1 MSFSYNK
8 TYQNDKFHRI
18 HEMGMRLLLLVC
30 RIRPHVVF
38 PVASSNTL
46 LALGVVAELSL
57 PPSLQLTTVADAP
70 DGDDDT
76 VLVVMFRSCVCV
88 RLYRA

>member
-57 PPSLQLTTVADAP
+57 PPSLHPSSSPQL
-70 DGDDDT
+70 
-76 VLVVMFRSCVCV
+76 LMLLMVMMMQFW
-88 RLYRA
+88 L